1 LIERCGTTEIEI
13 ERILKHSNKLY
24 NFIDNNLYL
33 HGLMDELSIKIAEMK
48 KAKNGLKEKFFN
60 NSIDSLKK
68 GIKRKNINDVVSLI
82 KNAKQLKEIL
92 DVLKILSSNSSK
104 LLIAYDLV
112 EKGKNIM
119 KNHSGKVKILK
130 IFEEEY
136 NNYEN
141 KIYEKINGEFI
152 KSIQDEMKNMVRFEE
167 TDDSSDYVSLFLIY
181 SFSLRF
187 MDSIFLI
194 LKILI
199 LYLY

>member
-1 LIERCGTTEIEI
+1 
-13 ERILKHSNKLY
+13 
-24 NFIDNNLYL
+24 
-33 HGLMDELSIKIAEMK
+33 MDELSIKIAEMK